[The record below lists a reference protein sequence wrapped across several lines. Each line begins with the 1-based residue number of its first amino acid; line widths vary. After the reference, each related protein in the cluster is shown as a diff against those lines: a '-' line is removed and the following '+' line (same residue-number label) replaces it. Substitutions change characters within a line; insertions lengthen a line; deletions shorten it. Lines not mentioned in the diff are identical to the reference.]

1 MLLTSSACGAE
12 AGQPGGT
19 DQQRPR
25 ELRPVP
31 GCEGCEAAWEADSST
46 LAPRIRLAGPDEPGE
61 PLLLRGIV
69 YKPDGKTPAAGVV
82 IYAYHTNAAGLYAER
97 STKSEWSRRHGRLR
111 GWLKTGADGRD
122 EVQTIKPGR
131 YPDRSDVAHVHMTV
145 LEPGKAPYWIDD
157 VVFDG
162 EPGVDAK
169 YRQERE
175 KRGGSGIVRLKR
187 EPDGRW
193 LAERDIMLL
202 R

>member
-1 MLLTSSACGAE
+1 M
-12 AGQPGGT
+12 
-19 DQQRPR
+19 
-25 ELRPVP
+25 
-31 GCEGCEAAWEADSST
+31 
-46 LAPRIRLAGPDEPGE
+46 
-61 PLLLRGIV
+61 

-82 IYAYHTNAAGLYAER
+82 IYAYHTNAAGLYAEG

-111 GWLKTGADGRD
+111 GWLKTGADGRY